1 VDVTVDFDV
10 LWKEYEKDLTAF
22 VRARLYDKSLAAD
35 IMQEVAIKIYKNQSR
50 LSNIENTRAW
60 LYRLTRNTLIDF
72 YKKNDKA
79 IPSELY
85 SLEMTVDD
93 TKEEADELG
102 ACLTSMMSISLSKS
116 DNEILNLS
124 IIEQYSIKEISSKL
138 NLTMDGVKSKPQR
151 AKKKLS
157 SEFFDCCSLVKD
169 RQGHIV
175 DVEGNVVGECG
186 C

>member
-1 VDVTVDFDV
+1 VTVDFDI
-10 LWKEYEKDLTAF
+10 LWKEYEQDLTAF

-35 IMQEVAIKIYKNQSR
+35 IMQEVAIKISKNQSR
-50 LSNIENTRAW
+50 LANIENSRAW

-93 TKEEADELG
+93 TKEEADELSD
-102 ACLTSMMSISLSKS
+102 CLTSMMSTSLSKS

-124 IIEQYSIKEISSKL
+124 VIEQYSIKEISSKL
-138 NLTMDGVKSKPQR
+138 DLTMDGVKSKLQR

-175 DVEGNVVGECG
+175 DVEGNVAGECG